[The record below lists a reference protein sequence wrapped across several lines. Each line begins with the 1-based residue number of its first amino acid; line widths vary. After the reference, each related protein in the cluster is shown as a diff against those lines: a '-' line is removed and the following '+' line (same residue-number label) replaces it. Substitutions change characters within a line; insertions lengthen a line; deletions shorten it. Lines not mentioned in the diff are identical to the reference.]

1 MDSMLSY
8 LHSVSLTA
16 RDNFPANQG
25 PHDLEIADEAVDMDI
40 KYDAV
45 NLHE

>member
-1 MDSMLSY
+1 MLSY

-25 PHDLEIADEAVDMDI
+25 PHDLEIAHEAVDMDI